1 MNLATYIKSRNSV
14 TLAWIAEDPANRGA
28 CLIVDDLNFWAQQGI
43 TTVEQFER
51 DSLVSLY
58 CDLYEDAHNGF
69 SPSSIDSIKSMTNE
83 QIEKECEWLREC
95 IKGQA
100 KAEAEELAEHVKWME
115 EQEKKEA
122 EARANAEWEQK
133 WGVYYE
139 RA

>member
-1 MNLATYIKSRNSV
+1 MSH
-14 TLAWIAEDPANRGA
+14 
-28 CLIVDDLNFWAQQGI
+28 DDLI
-43 TTVEQFER
+43 
-51 DSLVSLY
+51 SYY

-69 SPSSIDSIKSMTNE
+69 NPDSQQVLALRLATPA

-95 IKGQA
+95 IRGQA
-100 KAEAEELAEHVKWME
+100 KAEAEELADHVKWME

-133 WGVYYE
+133 WGIHYE